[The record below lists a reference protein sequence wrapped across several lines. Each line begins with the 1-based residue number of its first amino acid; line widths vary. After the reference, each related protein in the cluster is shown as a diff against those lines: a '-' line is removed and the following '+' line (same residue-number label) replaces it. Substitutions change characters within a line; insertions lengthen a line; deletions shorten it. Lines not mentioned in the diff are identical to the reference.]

1 MAEPLVHRGRFVF
14 LVVAAVVLLVNFS
27 VFDISFSPH
36 LRRRLNLLRSD
47 SGEQV
52 WFLERLHAPAQQ
64 ATVDNLENAT
74 SGARSNVEGSGADVQ
89 WCCPDGRL
97 LEDPAVIVGTDGS
110 GTRVVAKLLSLLNVT
125 V

>member
-1 MAEPLVHRGRFVF
+1 MTELRVHPGCFVF

-27 VFDISFSPH
+27 VFDEIVSPH
-36 LRRRLNLLRSD
+36 LCRRLNLLRSD

-52 WFLERLHAPAQQ
+52 WFLERLHASAQQ

-74 SGARSNVEGSGADVQ
+74 SGARFNVEDSGAHVQ
-89 WCCPDGRL
+89 WRCPDGRL
-97 LEDPAVIVGTDGS
+97 LEDPTVIVGTDGS